1 MKRGPKIDLHDFT
14 ERLPKFKENCR
25 IKLNPLDHIFI
36 LDSEKNQFV
45 HPTRKLFKTEVG
57 RSENGSQNSMIFVHH
72 FTSHHHLFRVFV
84 HTAGE
89 KWKWRSITKVY
100 GYISQAL

>member
-1 MKRGPKIDLHDFT
+1 MPLSH
-14 ERLPKFKENCR
+14 
-25 IKLNPLDHIFI
+25 LDHIRALIDVFWI
-36 LDSEKNQFV
+36 KKKQFV

-89 KWKWRSITKVY
+89 KWKWRSITKLYVY
-100 GYISQAL
+100 IPSAINTF